1 MLKSVKAIGLLG
13 LLLCMTLFISV
24 GYAAFSDYMQIDGT
38 AQYTEPELVYI
49 KDVRYV
55 SKSNS
60 NVTGNPEFTK
70 VGPYLTTI
78 KHNDFTL
85 KYQQNGQAGGSVTF
99 EVTVRNNS
107 GVEQYFAGYATE
119 DPLPSTHQID
129 YVGIALGDTLE
140 HNSEITFR
148 ITIHNTSSSSWWQNG
163 EDIRFADRIG
173 KIKFSPNYDDSFSDV
188 TVANIAAIF
197 SSVLAGTGIDG
208 QGTGIYDQGT
218 YIPGDRIL
226 SHIKSEYMGN
236 DGGGTGGYTGN
247 VGDASQEVKD
257 LMYAIFGDNMLM
269 QIGNQYYS
277 VSFLIKNQRINHNND
292 MVLYFTPDPLLLG
305 GGSYINGRTDRETAN
320 CYRDLN
326 MVPVYALVFAY
337 KNGAYESLTDENG
350 EPFVFSGEAPVCDM
364 EGGMGAENT
373 DNFNTNIWNSLDYP
387 ALWDESGG
395 SISSGG
401 NSRNGELDEA
411 YKKYIGGEKPVTS
424 N

>member
-24 GYAAFSDYMQIDGT
+24 GYAAFSDTMQIDGT
-38 AQYTEPELVYI
+38 AQYKEPEMIYI
-49 KDVRYV
+49 KEVAYV
-55 SKSNS
+55 SKNN
-60 NVTGNPEFTK
+60 NVTGTPEFTK
-70 VGPYLTTI
+70 QGNFLLSI
-78 KHNDFTL
+78 RHNNFTL
-85 KYQQNGQAGGSVTF
+85 RYGSPGGLVTFSVT
-99 EVTVRNNS
+99 VKNNS
-107 GVEQYFAGYATE
+107 GVEQYFAGYTTE
-119 DPLPSTHQID
+119 PALSDKA
-129 YVGIALGDTLE
+129 YVTYSGIELGQTIE
-140 HNSEITFR
+140 NKTEITFQVTIQNTAPR
-148 ITIHNTSSSSWWQNG
+148 QNNIT
-163 EDIRFADRIG
+163 FADKIG
-173 KIKFSPNYDDSFSDV
+173 MIKFSPNYDDSF
-188 TVANIAAIF
+188 TEEALNNIMAIF

-208 QGTGIYDQGT
+208 QGTGIYDQGI
-218 YIPGDRIL
+218 YIPGDQIL

-350 EPFVFSGEAPVCDM
+350 ELFVFSGEAPVCDM
-364 EGGMGAENT
+364 DGGMGAENT
-373 DNFNTNIWNSLDYP
+373 GNFNTNIWNSLDYP

-395 SISSGG
+395 SISSYG

-411 YKKYIGGEKPVTS
+411 YKRYIRGEKPVTS